1 MAKKFGILRFIGT
14 IYKVVGIILGVIA
27 IAGAIGSCIIGFVGS
42 TNMDTF
48 GRQMGMDMGIGNA
61 LGGILSGLFILFGVG
76 IAAIS
81 QYAIGEGIYLL
92 LAIEENT
99 RAAATLLTQPT
110 PPQA

>member
-14 IYKVVGIILGVIA
+14 IYKIVGIILGVIA

-48 GRQMGMDMGIGNA
+48 SRQMGMDMEVGGA

-81 QYAIGEGIYLL
+81 QYAIGEGIYLFL
-92 LAIEENT
+92 TIEENT
-99 RAAATLLTQPT
+99 RATANLLAHQT